1 MQYHKVLHLVPKII
15 GMEMLSMRASLYRIH
30 VFQVQLTDSMRVVLE
45 KVRKNKPRVQKHSQ
59 PLISGPGSWKDR
71 FHIPK
76 QIKQIFGPK
85 KREEG
90 EGMDVAKKDSVDV
103 SDDDEPLLDL
113 STPRKDRFHVPKQ
126 IKQMFG
132 AKKREEGE
140 GMDVPKKGTVNVVDD
155 DEPLLNVSIS

>member
-1 MQYHKVLHLVPKII
+1 MQYNKVLHLVPKII
-15 GMEMLSMRASLYRIH
+15 GIEMLSMRASLYRIH

-59 PLISGPGSWKDR
+59 PLILGPGSWKDR
-71 FHIPK
+71 FHI
-76 QIKQIFGPK
+76 
-85 KREEG
+85 
-90 EGMDVAKKDSVDV
+90 
-103 SDDDEPLLDL
+103 
-113 STPRKDRFHVPKQ
+113 PKQ

-155 DEPLLNVSIS
+155 EEPLLNVSIS